1 MASTGRD
8 FMKIS
13 LGQAKP
19 VRKVPAEPHKPRQVE
34 RRIETAREGA
44 KIPARWRG
52 EGVKGVFKCLP
63 RGTIE
68 RNVLEAIKRKGMS
81 VKAVSQK
88 TGISVKALYAA
99 FEGRS
104 ELQLGYFLTICHA
117 LNLDPWEMAGRISA

>member
-1 MASTGRD
+1 M
-8 FMKIS
+8 
-13 LGQAKP
+13 
-19 VRKVPAEPHKPRQVE
+19 
-34 RRIETAREGA
+34 
-44 KIPARWRG
+44 
-52 EGVKGVFKCLP
+52 FKCLP

-104 ELQLGYFLTICHA
+104 ELQLGYFLAICHE
-117 LNLDPWEMAGRISA
+117 LNLDPWEMAGKIGA